1 MRTGSKD
8 LPLDR
13 ADGGRYIHMR
23 MGKIDMRAFAAAV
36 LALGFAAP
44 VSAMPTAASLP
55 LTANRPVTPVI
66 LDAGHG
72 GDDLGAVVKGLR
84 EKDIA
89 LAVAL
94 KLRDRI
100 KNDMPVAMTREN
112 DNYVT
117 LDNRLVESVDWN
129 GAVFVS
135 IHLNQVRNK
144 KLSGATVYSF
154 GVQDRR
160 AWRRRPKHPKVPP
173 MPSPPRVEAKESEFL
188 ARSLVK
194 TMRDGGFRVESAK
207 SDYYV
212 LKNPAQPS
220 VLIEIGYLSNPE
232 EAARLNDPAYQ
243 DKLVE
248 SMAAAIKAYASG
260 RSLRA
265 ETTTAS
271 AAPAAPAHL

>member
-1 MRTGSKD
+1 MI
-8 LPLDR
+8 
-13 ADGGRYIHMR
+13 AV
-23 MGKIDMRAFAAAV
+23 AAAF
-36 LALGFAAP
+36 LALGLTAP

-55 LTANRPVTPVI
+55 PAGDRPATPVI

-89 LAVAL
+89 LAVTL

-100 KNDMPVAMTREN
+100 KNEMPVAMTR
-112 DNYVT
+112 DSDHFVT
-117 LDNRLVESVDWN
+117 LDKRLVESVDWN

-135 IHLNQVRNK
+135 IHLNKVRNK
-144 KLSGATVYSF
+144 TVSGATVYSF
-154 GVQDRR
+154 GVQRTRSRHHRR
-160 AWRRRPKHPKVPP
+160 HPKVPL
-173 MPSPPRVEAKESEFL
+173 MPAPPRVDAKESEVL
-188 ARSLVK
+188 ARALVRS
-194 TMRDGGFRVESAK
+194 MRAGGIRVESAK

-220 VLIEIGYLSNPE
+220 VLIEIGYLSNPA

-243 DKLVE
+243 DKLVD
-248 SMAAAIKAYASG
+248 SMAKAIESYAAS

-265 ETTTAS
+265 ENATAS
-271 AAPAAPAHL
+271 AAAPAPAHL

>member
-1 MRTGSKD
+1 MKTMKNS
-8 LPLDR
+8 L
-13 ADGGRYIHMR
+13 
-23 MGKIDMRAFAAAV
+23 FAAA
-36 LALGFAAP
+36 LFGACLGAP
-44 VSAMPTAASLP
+44 VSAMNTGAPLP
-55 LTANRPVTPVI
+55 LAANRPVTPVI
-66 LDAGHG
+66 LDPGHG
-72 GDDLGAVVKGLR
+72 GDDLGAVVKGIQ

-94 KLRDRI
+94 KLRDKI
-100 KNDMPVAMTREN
+100 KGQMPVAMTRED

-135 IHLNQVRNK
+135 IHLNKVSNK
-144 KLSGATVYSF
+144 KLSGAVVYSF
-154 GVQDRR
+154 AKQKQRGTWARR
-160 AWRRRPKHPKVPP
+160 HKHPKVPP
-173 MPSPPRVEAKESEFL
+173 MPAPPGVEAKESAYL
-188 ARSLVK
+188 AGSLVK
-194 TMRDGGFRVESAK
+194 TMRANGFRVEGAQ

-220 VLIEIGYLSNPE
+220 ILVEIGYLSNPE

-243 DKLVE
+243 DKLADT
-248 SMAAAIKAYASG
+248 MAAAIKAYASD

-271 AAPAAPAHL
+271 AAAPAPAPAHL